1 MHIKDRQ
8 RYYKN
13 FLPPSIMPIDTTANN
28 KRIAK
33 NTLFLYF
40 RMILLM
46 VIGLYASRKIIQI
59 LGVDDY
65 GIFNVVAGVV
75 AMFSIFSS
83 SLTSAISRYI
93 TFEIGKG
100 RKERLSEIFATS
112 VNVLIILAIGLAL
125 LMEVVGIW
133 FLNNKLN
140 IPAGRMTAA
149 NWAMHCSI
157 VSFCIGLLSIPYQ
170 ACIVA
175 HERMG
180 IYAYMSILEAILK
193 LLIVFALYF
202 SPTDLLIFYSILYV
216 AVSVFMRVVYGI
228 YSKHSFEEA
237 VCRLYYN
244 KPLIKEMLSFSGWT
258 IFGTAAYQLNT
269 QGIAILI
276 NIFFGVAVNAA
287 RGLALSIEG
296 IVHQFI
302 GNFTMAMNPQIA
314 KSYASGNIDY
324 MHSLVY
330 KSAKFSYF
338 LMLVISLPIIFETN
352 IILDIWLDS
361 VPKYTVSFT
370 RLTLITS
377 LLLVFVNPL
386 VCAVQSTGRI
396 KRYQVIVGLFS
407 MLSFPLSY
415 FAYYMGYPPEAAYY
429 IYLVL
434 SIFLLYIRL
443 YIVRGLVSLSISSF
457 MRNVVFPCIVVT
469 IVSLIIPTVIYWLM
483 SEGFSRLLIM
493 CVCCLGFS
501 LLAVFLFGLN
511 KAERKWII
519 NIVQLKLKR
528 NVIW

>member
-1 MHIKDRQ
+1 M
-8 RYYKN
+8 
-13 FLPPSIMPIDTTANN
+13 STANIPDKSLSN

-40 RMILLM
+40 RMMLLM
-46 VIGLYASRKIIQI
+46 VIGLYTSRKTLQL

-112 VNVLIILAIGLAL
+112 VNVLIILAISIAL
-125 LMEVVGIW
+125 LMEIVGVW

-140 IPAGRMTAA
+140 IPVGRMTAA

-157 VSFCIGLLSIPYQ
+157 VSFCIALISIPYQ

-180 IYAYMSILEAILK
+180 IYAYMSILEAVLK
-193 LLIVFALYF
+193 LLIVFALYL
-202 SPTDLLIFYSILYV
+202 SPLDRLIFYSILLV
-216 AVSVFMRVVYGI
+216 VVSLLMRIIYGI

-237 VCRLYYN
+237 VYRLYYN

-287 RGLALSIEG
+287 RGLAITIEG
-296 IVHQFI
+296 VVHQFI
-302 GNFTMAMNPQIA
+302 GNFTMAMNPQII

-324 MHSLVY
+324 MHALICR
-330 KSAKFSYF
+330 SAKFSYF
-338 LMLVISLPIIFETN
+338 LMLIISLPILFETN
-352 IILDIWLDS
+352 IILNIWLDR
-361 VPKYTVSFT
+361 VPKYTLVFT

-377 LLLVFVNPL
+377 MLLVFVNPL
-386 VCAVQSTGRI
+386 VCAVQSTGKI
-396 KRYQVIVGLFS
+396 KQYQIVVGLTS
-407 MLSFPLSY
+407 MLTFPISY
-415 FAYYMGYPPEAAYY
+415 FAYRLGYPPESTYY

-434 SIFLLYIRL
+434 SVFLLFIRL
-443 YIVRGLVSLSISSF
+443 YIVSGLVSLSITSF
-457 MRNVVFPCIVVT
+457 MSNVMMPCMVVS
-469 IVSLIIPTVIYWLM
+469 IVSLIIPILIFLLM

-493 CVCCLGFS
+493 CVCCFAFS
-501 LLAVFLFGLN
+501 LVAVFLFGLN
-511 KAERKWII
+511 KAEKKWII
-519 NIVQLKLKR
+519 NIVQLQLKR
-528 NVIW
+528 ISIW